1 MINEVILYFSEDD
14 NVLYTKPVNNPK
26 KLWEAIENSRIV
38 ETNNVAVVDYF
49 RVFVKERKI
58 DKGVVRYQGEY
69 FELDKDG
76 RYITFP
82 SYDDEVINT
91 YSRLL

>member
-1 MINEVILYFSEDD
+1 MQVILIYSEDEL
-14 NVLYTKPVNNPK
+14 VLSSKPVNNPK
-26 KLWEAIENSRIV
+26 KLWEAIQNSRIA

-49 RVFVKERKI
+49 RVLVKERKI
-58 DKGVVRYQGEY
+58 DKGVVRYQGED

-76 RYITFP
+76 RYIIFP

>member
-1 MINEVILYFSEDD
+1 MRVTCIYSEDE
-14 NVLYTKPVNNPK
+14 NVLDAKPVNNPK
-26 KLWEAIENSRIV
+26 RLWDAMENSHII
-38 ETNNVAVVDYF
+38 ETNNMAVVDYF
-49 RVFVKERKI
+49 RVLVKERKI
-58 DKGVVRYQGEY
+58 DKGVVRYQGED